1 MVKNL
6 RKLREELGLT
16 QQRLAELTGISKSRI
31 YSYESLDR
39 EPDIAGLITLAD
51 FFSVS
56 IDYLVGKE
64 TDFYAQKNG
73 TALDMDKFGER
84 VRCFRVQREMTVE
97 ELAEK
102 SGIKAIYLS
111 LIECGEKKPSCE
123 TLIQLL
129 NALEVSADAVL
140 MDSLVDSNGQKA
152 RYLHALTEQLSPQDR
167 KYVLDSA
174 EAIAEALKR
183 KMLQGK

>member
-102 SGIKAIYLS
+102 R
-111 LIECGEKKPSCE
+111 
-123 TLIQLL
+123 
-129 NALEVSADAVL
+129 D
-140 MDSLVDSNGQKA
+140 
-152 RYLHALTEQLSPQDR
+152 
-167 KYVLDSA
+167 
-174 EAIAEALKR
+174 
-183 KMLQGK
+183 

>member
-1 MVKNL
+1 M
-6 RKLREELGLT
+6 
-16 QQRLAELTGISKSRI
+16 
-31 YSYESLDR
+31 
-39 EPDIAGLITLAD
+39 
-51 FFSVS
+51 
-56 IDYLVGKE
+56 GKE

-102 SGIKAIYLS
+102 SGIKANYLS
-111 LIECGEKKPSCE
+111 LIECGAKKPSCE

-140 MDSLVDSNGQKA
+140 MDSLVDSNEQKA

-174 EAIAEALKR
+174 EAIAESLKR

>member
-6 RKLREELGLT
+6 RKLREERGLT

-31 YSYESLDR
+31 YSYESKER

-64 TDFYAQKNG
+64 ADFYMQKNEA
-73 TALDMDKFGER
+73 ALDLDKFGER
-84 VRCFRVQREMTVE
+84 IRCFRIQRQMKVE
-97 ELAEK
+97 ELASK
-102 SGIKAIYLS
+102 SGIKANYLS
-111 LIECGEKKPSCE
+111 LIESGAKKPSFD

-140 MDSLVDSNGQKA
+140 MDSLLNSNGQKTC
-152 RYLHALTEQLSPQDR
+152 YLSLLTEQLSPKDR

-174 EAIAEALKR
+174 EAIAERLKR
-183 KMLQGK
+183 KMQRDE

>member
-1 MVKNL
+1 MIKNL
-6 RKLREELGLT
+6 RKLREERGLT

-56 IDYLVGKE
+56 IDFLVGKE

-102 SGIKAIYLS
+102 SGIKANYLS
-111 LIECGEKKPSCE
+111 LIECGAKKPSCE

-152 RYLHALTEQLSPQDR
+152 RYLNALTEQLSPQDR

-174 EAIAEALKR
+174 EAIAEALKK

>member
-64 TDFYAQKNG
+64 PIF
-73 TALDMDKFGER
+73 MPR
-84 VRCFRVQREMTVE
+84 R
-97 ELAEK
+97 
-102 SGIKAIYLS
+102 
-111 LIECGEKKPSCE
+111 
-123 TLIQLL
+123 
-129 NALEVSADAVL
+129 
-140 MDSLVDSNGQKA
+140 
-152 RYLHALTEQLSPQDR
+152 TEQHWIWISLE
-167 KYVLDSA
+167 KGSA
-174 EAIAEALKR
+174 AFGYSAK
-183 KMLQGK
+183 

>member
-56 IDYLVGKE
+56 IDYLVGK
-64 TDFYAQKNG
+64 
-73 TALDMDKFGER
+73 
-84 VRCFRVQREMTVE
+84 
-97 ELAEK
+97 
-102 SGIKAIYLS
+102 
-111 LIECGEKKPSCE
+111 
-123 TLIQLL
+123 
-129 NALEVSADAVL
+129 
-140 MDSLVDSNGQKA
+140 
-152 RYLHALTEQLSPQDR
+152 
-167 KYVLDSA
+167 
-174 EAIAEALKR
+174 
-183 KMLQGK
+183 